1 MNYESVKLKFGTLV
15 QGEWHDEGD
24 SVAVQDFQKRHLVA
38 GGYVDGGLEDIAS
51 QGEKDQGA
59 LNVLKKA
66 DQRDDIDPW
75 SIERAHREG
84 FGYGASDPH
93 DEASQPTQDE
103 APSAPTGP
111 K

>member
-15 QGEWHDEGD
+15 QGEWHDEGA
-24 SVAVQDFQKRHLVA
+24 SVEVQDFQKRHLVA
-38 GGYVDGGLEDIAS
+38 GGYVDGKVEDIAS

-66 DQRDDIDPW
+66 SERDDIDPW

-84 FGYGASDPH
+84 FGHGDAH
-93 DEASQPTQDE
+93 EEASEPQGE
-103 APSAPTGP
+103 NPSPTGNP
-111 K
+111 NGK